1 VFGLR
6 ASGFMAATREPGSRH
21 PRMPYAELVWLAFV
35 AVQALDGVMSYVGV
49 RTLGPWMEANPLV
62 GWYAGIVGPAT
73 ALVAAKLIAVGCGMV
88 LYVMARHYTL
98 AVLTLAYVI
107 FAIGP
112 WIRVLS
118 G

>member
-1 VFGLR
+1 
-6 ASGFMAATREPGSRH
+6 
-21 PRMPYAELVWLAFV
+21 MPYANLLWLAFV

-49 RTLGPWMEANPLV
+49 RTIGPWMEANPLV
-62 GWYAGIVGPAT
+62 GWYADVVGPAA
-73 ALVAAKLIAVGCGMV
+73 ALVAAKLVAVACGMV
-88 LYVMARHYTL
+88 LHLMARHRTL
-98 AVLTLAYVI
+98 ATLTLAYVI